1 MQALGQDLAWHLR
14 DLLSLELSLL
24 PQKNGALSTKLHQL
38 QVSLVQTSASELL
51 SYPFF
56 MAKGKEE
63 QVPLIPSY

>member
-1 MQALGQDLAWHLR
+1 MKASGQGLAWHLR
-14 DLLSLELSLL
+14 DLLSLEFSPL
-24 PQKNGALSTKLHQL
+24 PQKNGALVL
-38 QVSLVQTSASELL
+38 LVQTSASESL